1 MAKTNN
7 SKLTKE
13 EIKIIKELKDKLF
26 TVDYIED
33 CMAFTGNILTNAPM
47 ALMAAQA
54 HGFLLA
60 CRRLLVSRLQK
71 KQEKKK

>member
-13 EIKIIKELKDKLF
+13 EIQIIKELKDKLF

-33 CMAFTGNILTNAPM
+33 CMAFTGTILTNAPM
-47 ALMAAQA
+47 ALMSAQA

-60 CRRLLVSRLQK
+60 VRRMLVARLQK
-71 KQEKKK
+71 KLGKKT

>member
-13 EIKIIKELKDKLF
+13 EIQIIKELKDKLF
-26 TVDYIED
+26 TVDYIEN

-54 HGFLLA
+54 YGFLPA
-60 CRRLLVSRLQK
+60 CRRLLVFRLQK
-71 KQEKKK
+71 KQGKNQ